1 MIFVKYN
8 PFVMGKNTMHFGNGQ
23 VLDLPDDLHMIAK
36 RISTFA
42 YQTNDYYVIV
52 NALPHYVNKLVAFT
66 KQIEM
71 EKYNE
76 SKIKIQGV

>member
-8 PFVMGKNTMHFGNGQ
+8 PFVMGKNSMHFSNGE

-36 RISTFA
+36 RVVAFA
-42 YQTNDYYVIV
+42 YQTNDYDIGV
-52 NALPHYVNKLVAFT
+52 NALMPYVSKLVAFT